1 MRARSDTAA
10 SPELSPFKEGSYME
24 LRNLPWG
31 KIALGLGMAGVAAVH
46 PAFAQEAAT
55 AAATVA
61 ADATATAAVV
71 AAPVAEVAA
80 EVAAPVPDKGDT
92 AWMMVSTVLVML
104 MIVPGLAL
112 FYGGLVR
119 TKNMASVLTQILA
132 VAALAMIMWVVFGYA
147 LSFGGDANQFVST
160 GKFFLKGV
168 TADST
173 VATFTDGV
181 VIPEFVFIAF
191 QMTFSAITVAL
202 VVGGLVE
209 RMKFS
214 ALMVFAMVWLTISY
228 YPIAHMVW
236 YLGGTD
242 AATGLIFGWGALDFA
257 GGTVVHINAGVTALV
272 GALLIGKRVGYQKE
286 LMAPHSLTMT
296 LIGTGLLWV
305 GWFGFNAGSAL
316 EANGSAGLA
325 LINTFTATAAG
336 VLFWMLTERALGHSG
351 SLLGAC
357 SGAIAGLV
365 AITPA
370 AGNSGPFGGILLGAV
385 GAVAACLFVMKVKP
399 KLGFDDSLDVFGI
412 HGVAGIIGSI
422 GTAFT
427 MLAVLGGPAGDDYV
441 LGTQLWIQV
450 KSVAVAVIWSA
461 IAAAIAF
468 TIAKLVTGGRVT
480 PEVEREGLDLGEHG
494 ERAYNY

>member
-1 MRARSDTAA
+1 MKGVSMKNAFKLAA
-10 SPELSPFKEGSYME
+10 GAGL
-24 LRNLPWG
+24 
-31 KIALGLGMAGVAAVH
+31 ALFAAM
-46 PAFAQEAAT
+46 PAWAAAAAT
-55 AAATVA
+55 A
-61 ADATATAAVV
+61 
-71 AAPVAEVAA
+71 
-80 EVAAPVPDKGDT
+80 PVPNKGDT
-92 AWMMVSTVLVML
+92 AWMMVATVLVMA

-119 TKNMASVLTQILA
+119 TKNMASVLTQVLA
-132 VAALAMIMWVVFGYA
+132 VAALAMLLWVIYGYA
-147 LSFGGDANQFVST
+147 LAFGGDANQFVSS
-160 GKFFLKGV
+160 GKFFLAGV

-202 VVGGLVE
+202 VLGGLVE

-214 ALMVFAMVWLTISY
+214 AVMVFAAVWLTIVY

-236 YLGGTD
+236 YLGGTEQ
-242 AATGLIFGWGALDFA
+242 ATGLIFGWGALDFA
-257 GGTVVHINAGVTALV
+257 GGTVVHINAGVSALV
-272 GALLIGKRVGYQKE
+272 GAIILGPRLGYKKE
-286 LMAPHSLTMT
+286 IMAPHSLTMT
-296 LIGTGLLWV
+296 LVGTGLLWV

-336 VLFWMLTERALGHSG
+336 VLFWMLTERLLGHKA

-365 AITPA
+365 AVTPA
-370 AGNSGPFGGILLGAV
+370 AGNSGPFGAILLGAIA
-385 GAVAACLFVMKVKP
+385 AVVCAYFVVSIKP
-399 KLGFDDSLDVFGI
+399 KLKIDESLDAFGI
-412 HGVAGIIGSI
+412 HALGGIIGSI

-427 MLAVLGGPAGDDYV
+427 MLPALGGPGAADYA
-441 LGTQLWIQV
+441 LGAQLWIQI
-450 KSVAVAVIWSA
+450 KSVLVAIVWAGAGSA
-461 IAAAIAF
+461 IAF
-468 TIAKLVTGGRVT
+468 YVAKALTGLRVT
-480 PEVEREGLDLGEHG
+480 EEVEREGLDLGEHG

>member
-1 MRARSDTAA
+1 MNKGVSMRNAFKLAA
-10 SPELSPFKEGSYME
+10 GAGL
-24 LRNLPWG
+24 
-31 KIALGLGMAGVAAVH
+31 ALFAAM
-46 PAFAQEAAT
+46 PAWAQGA
-55 AAATVA
+55 
-61 ADATATAAVV
+61 
-71 AAPVAEVAA
+71 
-80 EVAAPVPDKGDT
+80 AAPVPNKGDT
-92 AWMMVSTVLVML
+92 AWMMISTVLVMA

-119 TKNMASVLTQILA
+119 TKNMASVLTQVLA
-132 VAALAMIMWVVFGYA
+132 VAALAMLLWVIYGYA
-147 LSFGGDANQFVST
+147 FAFGGDANQFIST
-160 GKFFLKGV
+160 GKFFLAGV

-202 VVGGLVE
+202 VIGGLVE

-214 ALMVFAMVWLTISY
+214 ALMVFALVWLTIVY

-236 YLGGTD
+236 YLGGSE

-257 GGTVVHINAGVTALV
+257 GGTVVHINAGVSALV
-272 GALLIGKRVGYQKE
+272 GAIILGPRLGYKKE
-286 LMAPHSLTMT
+286 IMAPHSLTMT
-296 LIGTGLLWV
+296 LVGTGLLWV

-336 VLFWMLTERALGHSG
+336 VLFWMLTERLLGHKA

-365 AITPA
+365 AVTPA
-370 AGNSGPFGGILLGAV
+370 AGNSGPFGAILLGAIA
-385 GAVAACLFVMKVKP
+385 AVVCAYFVVAIKP
-399 KLGFDDSLDVFGI
+399 KLKIDESLDAFGI
-412 HGVAGIIGSI
+412 HALGGIIGSI
-422 GTAFT
+422 GTAVT
-427 MLAVLGGPAGDDYV
+427 MLPALGGPGAVDYA
-441 LGTQLWIQV
+441 LGAQLWIQV
-450 KSVAVAVIWSA
+450 KSVLVAVVWAGAGSTV
-461 IAAAIAF
+461 AF
-468 TIAKLVTGGRVT
+468 TIAKAVTGLRVT
-480 PEVEREGLDLGEHG
+480 EEVEREGLDLGEHG